1 MQQCEV
7 NEVADVDD
15 GIAQWPTGRLL
26 SMAARLVEHA
36 WEGVL
41 REYDISSAGL
51 VVLHV
56 VSTGPASQRDIA
68 RVARVTDQTA
78 SRTVERLERVGY
90 VVRETDPGD
99 ERRKVVS
106 ATDAGREVYLELVE
120 RERSDP
126 SLIAALG
133 DSEPVL
139 RELLLELIGSQRG
152 TGGH

>member
-1 MQQCEV
+1 
-7 NEVADVDD
+7 
-15 GIAQWPTGRLL
+15 
-26 SMAARLVEHA
+26 MAARLVEHA

-99 ERRKVVS
+99 ERRKVVT
-106 ATDAGREVYLELVE
+106 ATEAGRRVYLELVE

-133 DSEPVL
+133 ESEPVL
-139 RELLLELIGSQRG
+139 RELLLELIGTQRG
-152 TGGH
+152 TGGR

>member
-1 MQQCEV
+1 M
-7 NEVADVDD
+7 DD
-15 GIAQWPTGRLL
+15 GIAHWPTGRLL

-99 ERRKVVS
+99 ERRKVVT
-106 ATDAGREVYLELVE
+106 ATEAGRRVYLELVE

-133 DSEPVL
+133 ESEPVL
-139 RELLLELIGSQRG
+139 RELLLELIGTQRG
-152 TGGH
+152 TGGR

>member
-1 MQQCEV
+1 M
-7 NEVADVDD
+7 DD

-99 ERRKVVS
+99 ERRKVVT
-106 ATDAGREVYLELVE
+106 ATEAGRRVYLELVE

-133 DSEPVL
+133 ESEPVL
-139 RELLLELIGSQRG
+139 RELLLELIGTQRG
-152 TGGH
+152 TGGR

>member
-1 MQQCEV
+1 MR
-7 NEVADVDD
+7 EVAAVDD

-36 WEGVL
+36 WESVL

-68 RVARVTDQTA
+68 RVARVTDQTV

-90 VVRETDPGD
+90 VVREPDPAD
-99 ERRKVVS
+99 ERRKVVT
-106 ATDAGREVYLELVE
+106 ATEAGRGVYRELVE

-126 SLIAALG
+126 ALIASLG
-133 DSEPVL
+133 DAEPVL
-139 RELLLELIGSQRG
+139 RGLLLDLIGTQRG
-152 TGGH
+152 TGDR

>member
-1 MQQCEV
+1 M
-7 NEVADVDD
+7 DD
-15 GIAQWPTGRLL
+15 GIVQWPTGRLL

-78 SRTVERLERVGY
+78 SRTVERL
-90 VVRETDPGD
+90 
-99 ERRKVVS
+99 
-106 ATDAGREVYLELVE
+106 
-120 RERSDP
+120 
-126 SLIAALG
+126 
-133 DSEPVL
+133 
-139 RELLLELIGSQRG
+139 
-152 TGGH
+152 

>member
-99 ERRKVVS
+99 ERRKVVT
-106 ATDAGREVYLELVE
+106 ATEAGRTVYLELVE

-133 DSEPVL
+133 ESEPVL
-139 RELLLELIGSQRG
+139 RELLLELIGTQRG